1 MVDPGMDPM
10 RRRAFVSSGMAAVA
24 ALLLVGCGDDD
35 ADDQTDGDPDR
46 GSPNDDPETAATQG
60 SAASTPAPD
69 EDDAA
74 TSGDAGERVIVIGAG
89 PAGMSAAH
97 LLRQQGVDVTVFEA
111 GPTHGGRI
119 RHDLEFT
126 DFPIPLGA
134 EWMHVP
140 PGILPEIVN
149 DDSVEIT
156 TEIIEYET
164 DDTAGFFDGTL
175 SLFEVGDFFSTDRK
189 FVGSS
194 WLDFFDTYIVPEIA
208 DTFVFDTPIVEIDH
222 SGEGVVLTDA
232 GGGTHEAAAVIV
244 TVPLKLLQLREVSFV
259 PPLDDDRLATIDEA
273 NVWSGLKAFV
283 EFDEVFYPAA
293 LSFPDSF
300 TAEGQRLYYDA
311 AYGQNSDA
319 NVLGLFSV
327 GAQAERYQ
335 AVPPDKLID
344 VILAELDEV
353 FDGAASPSYVQHLVQ
368 DWNAEPFARA
378 AYLADEESS
387 ATSTRLSRPIGDTV
401 YFAGDAYTAFDD
413 WSAVHTAAR
422 SAADAVDD
430 LLG

>member
-10 RRRAFVSSGMAAVA
+10 RRRTFVSSGMAAVA
-24 ALLLVGCGDDD
+24 ALLLTGCGDDD
-35 ADDQTDGDPDR
+35 ADEETDDGPAD
-46 GSPNDDPETAATQG
+46 GSTVDDSETATAARSTAT
-60 SAASTPAPD
+60 APAD
-69 EDDAA
+69 DDAA
-74 TSGDAGERVIVIGAG
+74 TIDDSGDRVIVIGAG

-97 LLRQQGVDVTVFEA
+97 LLRQEGVDVTVLEA

-156 TEIIEYET
+156 TEIIEYRT

-175 SLFEVGDFFSTDRK
+175 SLFEVGDFFASDRK

-194 WLDFFDTYIVPEIA
+194 WLDFFDTYIVPGIA

-222 SGEGVVLTDA
+222 SGEGVVLTDS
-232 GGGTHEAAAVIV
+232 GGDTHEAAAVIV
-244 TVPLKLLQLREVSFV
+244 TVPLKLLQLGDVSFV

-283 EFDEVFYPAA
+283 EFDEAFYPAA

-335 AVPPDKLID
+335 AVPPDELID

-353 FDGAASPSYVQHLVQ
+353 FDGVASPRYVKHLVQ
-368 DWNAEPFARA
+368 NWNDEPFARA
-378 AYLADEESS
+378 AYLADDESS
-387 ATSTRLSRPIGDTV
+387 ATSTRLSRPIGGTV